1 MRSTDPPDRSSR
13 QLEGRTLSGKTDSVS
28 LGISQILAFVAFVLV
43 VYLSLAT
50 PRPLLG
56 GIDIVQEFTRT
67 TIVISGAGFLSLYAG
82 VNLSKFV
89 IARLIGFTSLVGIM
103 SLNLLIVVTRSPGTT
118 YQLVI
123 VVVGV
128 IGGLVILWDH
138 IGGRISARIESVRS
152 PSGNIP
158 FGSIGLVFFGGQTST
173 LDRLANMISG
183 KIQKA
188 SLKMSRFEYASS
200 MVFWSILGSSTAG
213 ILGSWIILFFG
224 IIPFTPLIPVGLA
237 VVAGLGIFASFY
249 LYPMYRSGVIKKKID
264 GNLAYTTNYLRILT
278 ASGAT
283 TERVFESLASVKDVF
298 GVRDAT
304 RRMIRSIQLLGD
316 DVFKAMDRE
325 TRMNPSR
332 RFGEVLQ
339 GFVATARSGGDL
351 DNYFTNVS
359 RKQIDETKHDLRKVI
374 DNLALAGEIYISGLV
389 ALPIVLVIILTISG
403 LFGGEIFVGFSS
415 AFLLQLIVYFMIPI
429 LAVSVLLMIDALAP
443 RSDT

>member
-1 MRSTDPPDRSSR
+1 M
-13 QLEGRTLSGKTDSVS
+13 SGKTDTVS

-56 GIDIVQEFTRT
+56 GFDIVQESIRT
-67 TIVISGAGFLSLYAG
+67 IIVISGAGFLSVYAG
-82 VNLSKFV
+82 LNLSKFI

-103 SLNLLIVVTRSPGTT
+103 SLNLLIVVTRSPGIAF
-118 YQLVI
+118 QLVI
-123 VVVGV
+123 VVVGF
-128 IGGLVILWDH
+128 IGGLVILWDRM
-138 IGGRISARIESVRS
+138 GRRISLRIESVRS

-158 FGSIGLVFFGGQTST
+158 FGSIGLVVFGGRTST

-200 MVFWSILGSSTAG
+200 MVFWSIIGSVTAG
-213 ILGSWIILFFG
+213 ILGSWIILFLG
-224 IIPFTPLIPVGLA
+224 IIPFTPLIPVGLV
-237 VVAGLGIFASFY
+237 VVAGLGIFGSFY
-249 LYPMYRSGVIKKKID
+249 LYPTYRSGVIKKKID

-325 TRMNPSR
+325 TQMNPSR

-351 DNYFTNVS
+351 NNYFTNVS

-415 AFLLQLIVYFMIPI
+415 AFLLQVIVYFMIPI
-429 LAVSVLLMIDALAP
+429 LAFSVLLMIDALAP

>member
-1 MRSTDPPDRSSR
+1 
-13 QLEGRTLSGKTDSVS
+13 
-28 LGISQILAFVAFVLV
+28 
-43 VYLSLAT
+43 
-50 PRPLLG
+50 
-56 GIDIVQEFTRT
+56 
-67 TIVISGAGFLSLYAG
+67 
-82 VNLSKFV
+82 
-89 IARLIGFTSLVGIM
+89 
-103 SLNLLIVVTRSPGTT
+103 
-118 YQLVI
+118 
-123 VVVGV
+123 
-128 IGGLVILWDH
+128 
-138 IGGRISARIESVRS
+138 
-152 PSGNIP
+152 
-158 FGSIGLVFFGGQTST
+158 
-173 LDRLANMISG
+173 
-183 KIQKA
+183 
-188 SLKMSRFEYASS
+188 
-200 MVFWSILGSSTAG
+200 
-213 ILGSWIILFFG
+213 
-224 IIPFTPLIPVGLA
+224 
-237 VVAGLGIFASFY
+237 
-249 LYPMYRSGVIKKKID
+249 MYRSGVIKKKID
-264 GNLAYTTNYLRILT
+264 GNLAYTTNDLRILT

-283 TERVFESLASVKDVF
+283 TERVFESLASVEDVF

-325 TRMNPSR
+325 TRLNPSR

-351 DNYFTNVS
+351 NNYFTSVS

>member
-1 MRSTDPPDRSSR
+1 M
-13 QLEGRTLSGKTDSVS
+13 SGTGDIVYS
-28 LGISQILAFVAFVLV
+28 GINQILAFVAFVLV

-50 PRPLLG
+50 TRPLLEG
-56 GIDIVQEFTRT
+56 FEAVQEFTRS
-67 TIVISGAGFLSLYAG
+67 TIIISGAGFLSVYAG
-82 VNLSKFV
+82 LNLFKFT

-103 SLNLLIVVTRSPGTT
+103 SLNLLIVVTRSPSTT

-123 VVVGV
+123 VLVGV
-128 IGGLVILWDH
+128 IGGIVILGD
-138 IGGRISARIESVRS
+138 GVGKRISLRIESVRTI
-152 PSGNIP
+152 SGNIP
-158 FGSIGLVFFGGQTST
+158 FGSIGLVFFGGRIRN

-188 SLKMSRFEYASS
+188 SVKMSRFEYASS
-200 MVFWSILGSSTAG
+200 MVFWSILGSSAAA
-213 ILGSWIILFFG
+213 ILGSWIILFLA
-224 IIPFTPLIPVGLA
+224 IIPFTPLIPVALA
-237 VVAGLGIFASFY
+237 IVAGLAIFAGFY
-249 LYPMYRSGVIKKKID
+249 LYPIYRSGVIKKKID

-298 GVRDAT
+298 GVREGT
-304 RRMIRSIQLLGD
+304 RRIIRSIQLLGD

-325 TRMNPSR
+325 TQMNPSR

-351 DNYFTNVS
+351 NNYFTSVS